1 MVPNLWSVSTLQER
15 HGTGTR
21 WAVLRLPHARPIA
34 AALYCAPKS
43 ASPGKFKAKISTRQ
57 WAASCASGTA
67 LCANTVVIP
76 TGSNSTTAKR
86 QWQESP
92 SCSALC
98 QTTSTQIFAV
108 RCCNLMASKPV
119 TLQATKKEV
128 PEPNFY
134 PDSMTLTAQTLTC
147 PRPDKSQRTTECQ
160 VL

>member
-1 MVPNLWSVSTLQER
+1 MAQGPGEPCCVCPMPGQLQR
-15 HGTGTR
+15 PCT
-21 WAVLRLPHARPIA
+21 VLQRVQVLESSKHLCFDAGWIS
-34 AALYCAPKS
+34 L
-43 ASPGKFKAKISTRQ
+43 STRQ